1 MLKRERQQYILD
13 KVNRDGSA
21 LTKDIKEEFGVAED
35 TVRKDFQELSAL
47 GKVRRIHG
55 GVLKLEQGAVDFEL
69 RASEQTSVKQY
80 LAEKTLDFVK
90 DKRVLYIDS
99 GSTNLKL
106 AQILPEGYSGT
117 LITNS
122 PAISLVLCECKNAE
136 VILLGGNLE
145 KTAKVVMGSNAI
157 GQLEEMNIEC
167 CILGVS
173 ALSPENGITFPIS
186 EETLLKRTIVNKS
199 KQIVAIAN
207 KEKLGRVSAFYCA
220 DISVID
226 ILVTD
231 EINEAILE
239 PYRQCGVQVISE
251 TI

>member
-186 EETLLKRTIVNKS
+186 E
-199 KQIVAIAN
+199 QIIAIAN